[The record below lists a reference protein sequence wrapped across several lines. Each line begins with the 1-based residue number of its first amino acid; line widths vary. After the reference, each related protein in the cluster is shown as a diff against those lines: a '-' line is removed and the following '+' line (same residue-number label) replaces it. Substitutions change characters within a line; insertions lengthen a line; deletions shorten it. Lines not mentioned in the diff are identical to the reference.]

1 MDKIY
6 FIRNSIKNNTIS
18 HGYITNFI
26 NIHNINYSENKNGM
40 FINLS
45 KLDISIIDKL
55 YEYIVNYTDI
65 DNNDNS
71 IEFYKINV
79 NTSNNNKKKQTYIKK
94 EKLSEVE
101 KQIIKL
107 SKDI

>member
-1 MDKIY
+1 
-6 FIRNSIKNNTIS
+6 
-18 HGYITNFI
+18 
-26 NIHNINYSENKNGM
+26 M

-101 KQIIKL
+101 NK
-107 SKDI
+107 